1 MKAAFLLLL
10 GALLLIGCGVGSEA
24 QTTMTPESQL
34 TLLALGDSYTIG
46 QGVAVS
52 ERWPVQ
58 LAAALREQGIAIG
71 EPEIIAR
78 TGWTTAELLAAIEDS
93 YGGETYD
100 LVSLLIGVND
110 QFRGYSVAEYQEK
123 FKVLLNVA
131 IAAAGGRSDHVIVL
145 SIPDWGVTPF
155 GEGSDR
161 ENISAEIDAFNAV
174 NRAQSLAA
182 EVRYVDITPATRPPV
197 LDTAMLVDDGLHPS
211 GAMYA
216 LWVDLALPVV
226 VEMFA
231 GE

>member
-1 MKAAFLLLL
+1 MKAAFLFLL

-24 QTTMTPESQL
+24 QTTMTPEQQF
-34 TLLALGDSYTIG
+34 TFLALGDSYTIG
-46 QGVAVS
+46 QSVAVS
-52 ERWPVQ
+52 ESWPVQ
-58 LAAALREQGIAIG
+58 LAVAMREQGIAIA

-155 GEGSDR
+155 GESSDR
-161 ENISAEIDAFNAV
+161 ENISAEIDAFNAA
-174 NRAQSLAA
+174 NRAESLAA
-182 EVRYVDITPATRPPV
+182 GVRYIDSLQQRARR
-197 LDTAMLVDDGLHPS
+197 
-211 GAMYA
+211 
-216 LWVDLALPVV
+216 LWTQPC
-226 VEMFA
+226 
-231 GE
+231 